1 VTRSIAYPLEAPLE
15 AGGILTRVIEA
26 GTGPAVLFV
35 HGLGARADR
44 FAGTVERIGAAGYR
58 AIACDLP
65 GHGFAQKGAGCPT
78 DVPALAAFVTA
89 VLDRLEVGSASLVG
103 TSLGAHI
110 VGYAAAKAPARFPK
124 LCLIGALGIVPLA
137 AETAETIRRNVK
149 ASSREQIYGKLKY
162 VMADPAMLTD
172 ELVEEEWRIN
182 NSPGALASF
191 TAIGDY
197 LVDGIGNDYVAAAL
211 RAAYRPEDVLLVW
224 GGADNVVPL
233 AVGEACREALGGA
246 ELVVISGA
254 GHAPYAE
261 QPEAFDARLLAF
273 LRG

>member
-1 VTRSIAYPLEAPLE
+1 MRSIAYPLQV
-15 AGGILTRVIEA
+15 GGILTRVIEA
-26 GTGPAVLFV
+26 GKGPAVLFV

-65 GHGFAQKGAGCPT
+65 GHGFAQKGEGCPA
-78 DVPALAAFVTA
+78 DVPALAAYVTG
-89 VLDRLEVGSASLVG
+89 VLDRLEVGQAVLAG

-110 VGYAAAKAPARFPK
+110 VGYAATKNPARFEK

-137 AETAETIRRNVK
+137 TETAETIRRNVK
-149 ASSREQIYGKLKY
+149 ASSREQIYNKLKY
-162 VMADPAMLTD
+162 VIADPAMLTD

-197 LVDGIGNDYVAAAL
+197 LVGGIEGDYVAAAL
-211 RAAYRPEDVLLVW
+211 RAAYRPEALLLVW
-224 GGADNVVPL
+224 GAEDHVVPL
-233 AVGEACREALGGA
+233 AVGEACRAALGGA
-246 ELVVISGA
+246 ALAIIPGA

-261 QPEAFDARLLAF
+261 QPAAFDAKFLAF
-273 LRG
+273 LAA